1 MSNKLATATLSPED
15 QRPLVSVI
23 IPAYNASKFIERT
36 LTSVLN
42 QTYEN
47 IEILVV
53 DDGSTDDTSEI
64 VQRFVTIDTR
74 IIFLQQANAG
84 VAAARNYA
92 IAKSKGD
99 FIAPIDA
106 DDIWHETNVEK
117 QLKVLVSS
125 DDVGMVYS
133 WSIDIDESDYLT
145 GGARIFPYH
154 GNIYP
159 AMLLQN
165 VIGHASACMIRRSCL
180 EHVGSPYYKTS
191 FLAQKAQ
198 GCEDWDLYLRIAE
211 NYQVELVPELLVGYR
226 QVHGSMSRQTEQM
239 ARSRALALQPI
250 ERQFPKVYKCVNN
263 WCVSLAHKSTARENF
278 KQNNYAAA
286 WVDFYKA
293 FQTDPLIT
301 LTIYSNWTLFIQL
314 LWRSILSSSKGL
326 STTKHQTH
334 NIEHSPNTEFHKA
347 NILPLPSLT
356 IYIRLIMT
364 RLFPAWIIQV
374 LRMHWLNAQ
383 VCPQKTPPKSVS
395 FKSVQKAQ
403 LEVQMRSHDRRN
415 CYVDFGQTNPC
426 HLSNNILSP
435 GNVDIQASKHNI
447 LLNSYATSAIER
459 NDFFR

>member
-1 MSNKLATATLSPED
+1 MSNRQATTTLSPRN

-23 IPAYNASKFIERT
+23 IPAYNASEFIERT

-47 IEILVV
+47 IEVIVV
-53 DDGSTDDTSEI
+53 DDGSTDSTPEI
-64 VQRFVTIDTR
+64 VQRFVTIDPR
-74 IIFLQQANAG
+74 IIFLHQTNAG

-92 IAKSKGD
+92 IAESKGD

-106 DDIWHETNVEK
+106 DDIWHRTNVEK
-117 QLKVLVSS
+117 QLQVLVGS

-180 EHVGSPYYKTS
+180 EQVGSPYYKTS

-250 ERQFPKVYKCVNN
+250 ERQFPKVYRCVSQ
-263 WCVSLAHKSTARENF
+263 WCVSMAHMNTARQYF
-278 KQNNYAAA
+278 KQHHHTDALAA
-286 WVDFYKA
+286 FNKA
-293 FQTDPLIT
+293 LQADPLLT
-301 LTIYSNWTLFIQL
+301 LTTYSRLTFLIQV
-314 LWRSILSSSKGL
+314 LWRYIVVAFKGL
-326 STTKHQTH
+326 SPSQHQASTTDQPRSTGFNNVNDSSMSSFKV
-334 NIEHSPNTEFHKA
+334 
-347 NILPLPSLT
+347 
-356 IYIRLIMT
+356 YVRLLMN
-364 RLFPAWIIQV
+364 RLFPASLVQF
-374 LRMHWLNAQ
+374 LRMQWLNGQ
-383 VCPQKTPPKSVS
+383 VCPHHTSPKTIS
-395 FKSVQKAQ
+395 FNVRQRAR
-403 LEVQMRSHDRRN
+403 LDVQMRSHASDGK
-415 CYVDFGQTNPC
+415 CYLDFGQGRPFQMSNDIALPNPTTSKDSSDTYRFDQTTFTTNQ
-426 HLSNNILSP
+426 LSL
-435 GNVDIQASKHNI
+435 
-447 LLNSYATSAIER
+447 
-459 NDFFR
+459 